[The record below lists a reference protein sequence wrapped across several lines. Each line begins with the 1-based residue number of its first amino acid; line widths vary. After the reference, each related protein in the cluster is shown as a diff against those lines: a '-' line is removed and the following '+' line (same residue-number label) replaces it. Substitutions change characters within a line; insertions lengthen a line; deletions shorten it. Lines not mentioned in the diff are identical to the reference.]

1 MLSDKKWSFLVT
13 ILLISVILVFL
24 IHPLNLVLT
33 ENIIESI
40 YSGSKVDNYFVF
52 LFFSLGYSRVLI
64 NISSALLLYFITDE
78 NKNRLYW
85 AGIGIFFGILG
96 VIFFLSIYV
105 YTRKAN
111 IVHNF
116 NIKTLSTIVFIF
128 LTVSFA
134 TEYYYIYNFLMID
147 EHSPGRFFSSFKH
160 LSKQKDIIENA
171 SNFFLNIF
179 LAIWSYFCINKT
191 TKNRKDTTI
200 NTLFALFFGLKG
212 IILMVLYDL
221 LRESRLEKQLE

>member
-1 MLSDKKWSFLVT
+1 
-13 ILLISVILVFL
+13 
-24 IHPLNLVLT
+24 
-33 ENIIESI
+33 
-40 YSGSKVDNYFVF
+40 
-52 LFFSLGYSRVLI
+52 
-64 NISSALLLYFITDE
+64 
-78 NKNRLYW
+78 
-85 AGIGIFFGILG
+85 
-96 VIFFLSIYV
+96 
-105 YTRKAN
+105 
-111 IVHNF
+111 
-116 NIKTLSTIVFIF
+116 
-128 LTVSFA
+128 
-134 TEYYYIYNFLMID
+134 MID